1 MDYTGVEQQ
10 ANNVLKHHGILG
22 MKWGVRR
29 TPEELGHDKTKIDR
43 TKQVGKDNAK
53 SAYLKKAQRNPLH
66 PNLPRDVNKLRS
78 LSNEDFRKLV
88 YRLEDEK
95 IYDNI
100 VNADYNYAAAKKQK
114 DAEFA
119 KSVIQG
125 IVKDTVSSA
134 VRWGVNTLGQLGTM
148 AINKRINKKKKET
161 ENETG
166 SV

>member
-1 MDYTGVEQQ
+1 MDYKGVEQQ
-10 ANNVLKHHGILG
+10 AKNVLKHHGILG

-78 LSNEDFRKLV
+78 LSNEDFQKIIN
-88 YRLEDEK
+88 RLQAGK
-95 IYDNI
+95 IYDDI

-114 DAEFA
+114 DAEFT

-125 IVKDTVSSA
+125 IIKDTVNSA
-134 VRWGVNTLGQLGTM
+134 VKWGVNTLGQIGTS
-148 AINKRINKKKKET
+148 AINKQINKKN
-161 ENETG
+161 NEKNDKTG
-166 SV
+166 SL

>member
-1 MDYTGVEQQ
+1 MDYEGIEQQ
-10 ANNVLKHHGILG
+10 VKNVLKHHGILG

-43 TKQVGKDNAK
+43 TKQVGKDTDKTAF
-53 SAYLKKAQRNPLH
+53 LKKAGRNPLH

-78 LSNEDFRKLV
+78 LSNEDFRKIIN
-88 YRLEDEK
+88 RLQDEK
-95 IYDNI
+95 FYDDI
-100 VNADYNYAAAKKQK
+100 VNADYNYAADKKRK

-119 KSVIQG
+119 KSIVQG
-125 IVKDTVSSA
+125 IIKDTVSSA

-166 SV
+166 PV

>member
-1 MDYTGVEQQ
+1 MDYTGVEQT
-10 ANNVLKHHGILG
+10 AKEVLKHHGILG
-22 MKWGVRR
+22 MKWGVKR

-119 KSVIQG
+119 KSVVQG
-125 IVKDTVSSA
+125 IIKDTVSSA

-148 AINKRINKKKKET
+148 AINKRINKKNKET

>member
-1 MDYTGVEQQ
+1 MDYEGVEQQ
-10 ANNVLKHHGILG
+10 AKNVLKHHGILG

-53 SAYLKKAQRNPLH
+53 SSYLKKAQRNPLH

-78 LSNEDFRKLV
+78 LSNEDFQKIIN
-88 YRLEDEK
+88 RLQAEK
-95 IYDNI
+95 IYDDI

-114 DAEFA
+114 DSEFT
-119 KSVIQG
+119 KSVVQG
-125 IVKDTVSSA
+125 IIKDTVSSA
-134 VRWGVNTLGQLGTM
+134 VKWGVNTLGQIGTS
-148 AINKRINKKKKET
+148 AINKQINKKNNK
-161 ENETG
+161 TG

>member
-1 MDYTGVEQQ
+1 MDYKGVEQQ
-10 ANNVLKHHGILG
+10 AKDTLKHYGILG

-95 IYDNI
+95 IYDSI

>member
-1 MDYTGVEQQ
+1 MDYEGIEQQ
-10 ANNVLKHHGILG
+10 VKNVLKHHGILG

-95 IYDNI
+95 IYDSI

-148 AINKRINKKKKET
+148 AINKRINKNKKET
-161 ENETG
+161 ENKTG